1 MLLRKE
7 VSDGYSRDSQ
17 IPLKLHFPHYIA
29 FVKILTYFIF
39 IVINNNDFFFF
50 LTNKTKTFLTNTQKR
65 PDVMAHTYNLST
77 WEVGAGTL
85 RTSSRLAWAATH

>member
-50 LTNKTKTFLTNTQKR
+50 FNKHNQNISYKYTEKARCNGSYL
-65 PDVMAHTYNLST
+65 
-77 WEVGAGTL
+77 
-85 RTSSRLAWAATH
+85 